1 MKLPLPPDYFQ
12 CPPLSPEECEQY
24 KQQAMRN
31 ARDMKANIT
40 NPRYQ
45 WKRIADEAEI
55 EIFRGRDPYTPT
67 SATLHCATVDLVG
80 TIEEVANFHRTDTN
94 EDVKDVTNRIGYGLL
109 DARNLYTIKESTETQ
124 VRLQWMLEK
133 NPFDV
138 VVKKR
143 DYCLLEST
151 FLFDPADNG
160 KRTWVRCVKSIQ
172 IQCCPEFPS
181 VIRAVQYGTG
191 IVCRESHRPGYLELI
206 LVVHVDLRGTLPFA
220 IKDVTAKE
228 LCRMIRHI
236 DRHLREDRLSASPFL
251 MGGQFVELSTAL
263 LFMQAQLWS
272 LSREAKLFQVVCTK
286 CGPKLNVKA
295 GGTALKVS
303 ACTACSLLAQS
314 SSEVDTSSDV
324 SGFTTPSSE
333 ASTEVWRIADDDSD
347 DDCESSVASFET
359 DDSSMSHYSYSTGGR
374 STFDLSEG

>member
-1 MKLPLPPDYFQ
+1 MVRTSRLCRGNTLVQ
-12 CPPLSPEECEQY
+12 IE
-24 KQQAMRN
+24 
-31 ARDMKANIT
+31 KANIT
-40 NPRYQ
+40 YPRYQ

-67 SATLHCATVDLVG
+67 SATLLCATVDLVG

-94 EDVKDVTNRIGYGLL
+94 EDVKDVINRIGYGLL

-228 LCRMIRHI
+228 LCRMI
-236 DRHLREDRLSASPFL
+236 
-251 MGGQFVELSTAL
+251 
-263 LFMQAQLWS
+263 
-272 LSREAKLFQVVCTK
+272 
-286 CGPKLNVKA
+286 
-295 GGTALKVS
+295 
-303 ACTACSLLAQS
+303 
-314 SSEVDTSSDV
+314 
-324 SGFTTPSSE
+324 
-333 ASTEVWRIADDDSD
+333 
-347 DDCESSVASFET
+347 
-359 DDSSMSHYSYSTGGR
+359 
-374 STFDLSEG
+374 